1 MTGVTGLQQNKNG
14 IKVYNFGL
22 NETAKGVEFIAT
34 GQMFGLPFWGRSYC
48 MWQAKL
54 CKPNMGVN

>member
-1 MTGVTGLQQNKNG
+1 MQQNKNG